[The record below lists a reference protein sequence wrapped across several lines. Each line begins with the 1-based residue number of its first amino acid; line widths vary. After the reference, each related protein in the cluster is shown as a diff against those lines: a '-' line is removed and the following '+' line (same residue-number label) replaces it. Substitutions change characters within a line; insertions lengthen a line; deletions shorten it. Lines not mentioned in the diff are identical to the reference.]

1 MSDIVTTVLVSAGTA
16 FSTRAIEGPIQTFND
31 IWNGVFGHKIHYW
44 AEKKRKEAEYNFE
57 CYVSLIDKKVSN
69 IPEEDLQE
77 PKLSIIRPALEASN
91 SYIEEIEIREMFANL
106 IAASMD
112 KTYNGLVQH
121 SFVEIIKQ
129 LSSHDAKLFNNFD
142 TSEPV
147 VSLVNFTNKEGD
159 YNTEIEKLYLSSD
172 FQNYNL
178 NEISLDN
185 LIRLGLIEIHDSKY
199 LSEDSLYER
208 YSNFGKVCIG
218 FELDETD
225 SKVCLKRILQV
236 TAFGKAFKE
245 VCLRDVSY

>member
-16 FSTRAIEGPIQTFND
+16 FSTKAIEGPIQTFND

-57 CYVSLIDKKVSN
+57 CYVSLSDKKVSN

-129 LSSHDAKLFNNFD
+129 LSSHDAKLFNNFN

-147 VSLVNFTNKEGD
+147 VSLVNFINKEGT
-159 YNTEIEKLYLSSD
+159 YNTKVDKLYFSPD
-172 FQNYNL
+172 FPDYNL

-185 LIRLGLIEIHDSKY
+185 LIRLGLIKVDANQY
-199 LSEDSLYER
+199 LSNNSLYER
-208 YSNFGKVCIG
+208 YSNFGKICTS
-218 FELDETD
+218 FELPTKP
-225 SKVCLKRILQV
+225 SKACIKGSLQITAFGIAFKKVCLKDS
-236 TAFGKAFKE
+236 FK
-245 VCLRDVSY
+245 